1 VVFLT
6 QLIRKNQSLA
16 QEQVDQFQNHLSACL
31 LARFKDHW
39 YCTRPSKGQGYR
51 CIRINDT
58 EPIDPVLEN
67 AAKNS
72 GLKYYDLGLPNELTL
87 WVDPA
92 EVTCRYGQ
100 LIVTQT

>member
-1 VVFLT
+1 MKDEIAAAVVFLS
-6 QLIRKNQSLA
+6 QLLRKNQSLPCD
-16 QEQVDQFQNHLSACL
+16 QVDQFQNHLSACL
-31 LARFKDHW
+31 LERFKDHW
-39 YCTRPSKGQGYR
+39 YSTRPSKGQGYR

-72 GLKYYDLGLPNELTL
+72 GLSYRDLGLPNELTL

-92 EVTCRYGQ
+92 EVTCR
-100 LIVTQT
+100 